1 MIRGSECALRNA
13 ETWPALSVHSAT
25 WSVIQ
30 RMCAQHASRF
40 AGSAALGLGNEYW
53 CGIVQTTGCFRSR
66 GIGATAKSTLASRR
80 PATFQDP
87 ASHMPSLPAMN
98 ASRAFAFAGGAT
110 LCCAKNEPQNSA
122 ASIAAG
128 SLSAERLR
136 SGA

>member
-1 MIRGSECALRNA
+1 
-13 ETWPALSVHSAT
+13 
-25 WSVIQ
+25 
-30 RMCAQHASRF
+30 
-40 AGSAALGLGNEYW
+40 
-53 CGIVQTTGCFRSR
+53 
-66 GIGATAKSTLASRR
+66 
-80 PATFQDP
+80 
-87 ASHMPSLPAMN
+87 MN